1 MTGSGPSN
9 AADADP
15 PRDAGAP
22 VGADSPANAGAPAGA
37 GSPAEADAPAEA
49 GTGAAPRSGAEPVA
63 GRVHRFWVPA
73 LLVLATV
80 IGIAA
85 TFAIWV
91 NRQALSTS
99 NWSSTSGKILEDKQ
113 VQTALSAYLVN
124 ELFANVNV
132 AADLQKVLPAPL
144 QPLAG
149 PAAAGLQQ
157 LAGHLVPRVL
167 ATPVVQSAWVQANVA
182 AHKELLRVLAG
193 GGPVASTQSGVV
205 SLNLHALVTQLA
217 ATVGLSSQAA
227 AVQSK
232 LQGSTGATV
241 RAVAQ
246 QKLGVTLPPA
256 SGQFVILRSKWLKFA
271 QDVANAVKGLSI
283 VLPALGILLFALAVY
298 LARGRRRRTLRTTG
312 WCFVLIGA
320 ALFLIRRVAGDAV
333 VNGLVRVPANKP
345 AAHQVWDIGTS
356 LLRDIAVAMIVYG
369 IVIIASAWLA
379 GPTRPATEIRK
390 ALAPK
395 LRDSPAVAYY
405 TLGGVLVLLV
415 LIGPTPAFRNIVWIL
430 VFAVL
435 LAYGVTMLRHE
446 TALEFPGIEHGQAL
460 RDLRDQ
466 RARHHARK
474 TAPAAQPHTVAT
486 IPESSASPASSAG
499 GAGRVE
505 TLERLAALRAS
516 GAITDEEF
524 AAEKT
529 HVMNNG
535 T

>member
-9 AADADP
+9 AAGGDT
-15 PRDAGAP
+15 PRDA
-22 VGADSPANAGAPAGA
+22 AGTP
-37 GSPAEADAPAEA
+37 ADAGTPAEA
-49 GTGAAPRSGAEPVA
+49 GAPSDAGSGAGPRSGSEPVG
-63 GRVHRFWVPA
+63 GRVHRFLVPT

-80 IGIAA
+80 IGIVA

-113 VQTALSAYLVN
+113 VQTALSAYLVH
-124 ELFANVNV
+124 ELFSNVNV
-132 AADLQKVLPAPL
+132 SGELQTVLPKQL

-157 LAGHLVPRVL
+157 LAGQLAPRVL
-167 ATPVVQSAWVQANVA
+167 ATPLVQGAWVQANVA
-182 AHKELLRVLAG
+182 AHKELLRVLSG
-193 GGPVASTQSGVV
+193 GGPVVSTQSGVV
-205 SLNLHALVTQLA
+205 SLNVRSLITQLA

-241 RAVAQ
+241 RAAAQ
-246 QKLGVTLPPA
+246 QKLGVTLPNS
-256 SGQFVILRSKWLKFA
+256 SGQLVIMRSNQLKTA
-271 QDVANAVKGLSI
+271 QDIANAVKGLAI

-320 ALFLIRRVAGDAV
+320 ALLLIRRVAGDAV
-333 VNGLVRVPANKP
+333 VDGLVKVPSNKP
-345 AAHQVWDIGTS
+345 AVHQVWNIGTS

-369 IVIIASAWLA
+369 IVIVASAWLA

-405 TLGGVLVLLV
+405 VVGGVLLLLV

-430 VFAVL
+430 LFAVL
-435 LAYGVTMLRHE
+435 LAYGVTMLRRQ
-446 TALEFPGIEHGQAL
+446 TAVEFAGIQHGQAL
-460 RDLRDQ
+460 RDFRDH
-466 RARHHARK
+466 RAARYARK
-474 TAPAAQPHTVAT
+474 TAPPSHPAADPVVTEAPVTRAPPAAT
-486 IPESSASPASSAG
+486 S
-499 GAGRVE
+499 GRVE

-516 GAITDEEF
+516 GALTYEEYQ
-524 AAEKT
+524 AEKT